1 MIVVTATLLFLLLF
15 FAPMRFC
22 ADVVVFP
29 QKLSATLRVKTLGI
43 RVFNE
48 AFQLRGGSLHC
59 DGTVSTDVELKKV
72 DKQTGIDFIQC
83 ITIDKI
89 CVTLSN
95 NLLAVSI
102 ATMLVENVL
111 AALATATLC
120 NVSHCQFYTRV
131 AATFQESSTR
141 AQIVVT
147 TSVAEL
153 SFCLLKQEVKLWKTR
168 ISEKSSKRQSQTSAE

>member
-22 ADVVVFP
+22 VDVKLFL
-29 QKLSATLRVKTLGI
+29 QDLSATVRVKTLAI
-43 RVFNE
+43 KVFDE
-48 AFQLRGGSLHC
+48 AFQLKGRYLNC
-59 DGTVSTDVELKKV
+59 DGTVTTDVDLTKI
-72 DKQTGIDFIQC
+72 DKQTGIDFVKC

-95 NLLAVSI
+95 NLLGVSMT
-102 ATMLVENVL
+102 AMLVENVL

-120 NVSHCQFYTRV
+120 NLSHCQFYTNV
-131 AATFQESSTR
+131 VATFEKSSTHV
-141 AQIVVT
+141 QSVVT

-153 SFCLLKQEVKLWKTR
+153 SFCLLKQGVKLWKTR
-168 ISEKSSKRQSQTSAE
+168 ISEKSSKRQSQT

>member
-22 ADVVVFP
+22 ADIVVFP
-29 QKLSATLRVKTLGI
+29 QDLAATLRVKTMAVK
-43 RVFNE
+43 VFDE
-48 AFQLRGGSLHC
+48 IFQLKGRHLDC
-59 DGTVSTDVELKKV
+59 DGTVSTDVDLTKV
-72 DKQTGIDFIQC
+72 DKQTGIDFAKC

-95 NLLAVSI
+95 NLLGVSVT
-102 ATMLVENVL
+102 AMLVENVL

-120 NVSHCQFYTRV
+120 NVSHCQFYTEV
-131 AATFQESSTR
+131 AATLDKSSTHV
-141 AQIVVT
+141 QTVVT

-153 SFCLLKQEVKLWKTR
+153 SFCLLKQGVKQWKTR